1 MVLRQV
7 KARKYFFEVILVKLL
22 TRVFNCELNLR
33 KKNDKKLI
41 ALKVSAGAVLNQ
53 SRSAAL
59 LQKHSLYFCDRNG
72 DYLLEIPTQ
81 PVERGPLK
89 ISIIFGIIGTYCV
102 YNQELVCY
110 AAYDML
116 ACSTLVIYGTFLVL
130 SRQVNFII
138 HNHKND

>member
-1 MVLRQV
+1 MYLIVNSTS
-7 KARKYFFEVILVKLL
+7 E
-22 TRVFNCELNLR
+22 
-33 KKNDKKLI
+33 KNDKKLI

-89 ISIIFGIIGTYCV
+89 ISIIFGIIGKYS
-102 YNQELVCY
+102 ERP
-110 AAYDML
+110 
-116 ACSTLVIYGTFLVL
+116 FLTVEKAKSI
-130 SRQVNFII
+130 SRNIMTIQI
-138 HNHKND
+138 HSREPSIGIVTKRPAILLMIARFSI